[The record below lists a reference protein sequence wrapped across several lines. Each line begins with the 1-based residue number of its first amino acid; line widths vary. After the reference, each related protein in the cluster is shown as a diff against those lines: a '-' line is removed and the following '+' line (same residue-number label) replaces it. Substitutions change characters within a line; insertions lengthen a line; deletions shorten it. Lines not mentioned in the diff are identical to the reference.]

1 MTVEGRGFFKPFLR
15 GVLKR
20 CPLCGEKRI
29 WASWGQL
36 HPQCPRCGFHFERET
51 GYWVGAL
58 VVNIALAELLF
69 LITFVPTLIFT
80 WPDVPWQP
88 LAAIAVFTQLIVPW
102 WFYPRSNTT
111 FLGFD
116 LYFNPNRALEG
127 GCQDAR
133 Y

>member
-1 MTVEGRGFFKPFLR
+1 MGRRGFFKPFLR
-15 GVLKR
+15 GVFKR
-20 CPLCGEKRI
+20 CPLCGERNI

-36 HPQCPRCGFHFERET
+36 RPQCPQCGFQFERET

-80 WPDVPWQP
+80 WPDVPWKP

-102 WFYPRSNTT
+102 WFYPRSKTA

-116 LYFNPNRALEG
+116 LYFNPNRASEG
-127 GCQDAR
+127 GSQDAR